1 MPDYLYDTWTCTSN
15 AGRSLPYDVDI
26 LKPVQ
31 VPVNSIGHIG
41 LEPVE
46 PILDILEVSFSHLDQ
61 KFFQSSRDEY
71 CRAP

>member
-31 VPVNSIGHIG
+31 VPVNSILTAGAKS
-41 LEPVE
+41 ES
-46 PILDILEVSFSHLDQ
+46 DILVSSL
-61 KFFQSSRDEY
+61 
-71 CRAP
+71 